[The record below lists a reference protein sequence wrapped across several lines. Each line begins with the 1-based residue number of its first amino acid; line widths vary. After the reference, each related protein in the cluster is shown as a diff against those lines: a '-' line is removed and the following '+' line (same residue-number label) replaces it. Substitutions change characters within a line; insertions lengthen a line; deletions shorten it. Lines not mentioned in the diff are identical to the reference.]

1 MGPASIAYCKGH
13 DRSRALTA
21 AATGG
26 QPRSANLGRFQIFAF
41 GFGSIVGSAW
51 CVLVGIWLGQA
62 GPGGAVLGFV
72 TGGIIVACIASCYA
86 ELTARI
92 PQTGGEFAFA
102 KHVFG
107 PLAGFFVGWF
117 VALCW
122 LCILIFEGLA
132 VAWFIERLF
141 PALGDRTLYHAFGSD
156 VTLKQITVGV
166 IGSLL
171 VMTVNFRGTKTSAR
185 FQSLLTYLF
194 VAGSVCVATAMIF
207 RGSPANLLPLF
218 PDNSSVRWWSG
229 AALMFANAAFFL
241 TGFQA
246 VSQLVEERSKRIS
259 LRSFGRILVASVA
272 AAVSFYCF
280 VILAA
285 GSILPWTDLAGMPLA
300 FIEGAKTLPFGDI
313 VVPLILTVVIMSL
326 LKTWNGVFMM
336 SAKTLI
342 ALARA
347 GFLPKSFL
355 GGGKT
360 GESTHRIL
368 LGIGAFNIVGLFLG
382 RGAITALVDTITIS
396 LVVGYVICC
405 LAVPVLRKREP
416 AAESSYRASNVAL
429 VAAIGGSILMAV
441 VAVLSPILRA
451 GTVPPEYLIAP
462 VWLVVGI
469 LVFRASRGGQA
480 GAGSTA
486 ELEPSIG

>member
-1 MGPASIAYCKGH
+1 M
-13 DRSRALTA
+13 T
-21 AATGG
+21 TGG
-26 QPRSANLGRFQIFAF
+26 GGGKPLLSANLGRFQIFAF

-62 GPGGAVLGFV
+62 GPGGAILGFAV
-72 TGGIIVACIASCYA
+72 GGVIVACIASCYA

-102 KHVFG
+102 NHVFG

-132 VAWFIERLF
+132 VAWFVERLF
-141 PALGDRTLYHAFGSD
+141 PALGDMILYHAFGTD
-156 VTLKQITVGV
+156 VTLKQITVG
-166 IGSLL
+166 IAGSLL
-171 VMTVNFRGTKTSAR
+171 VMLVNFRGTQTSAR

-194 VAGSVCVATAMIF
+194 VAGSVCVATAMLF
-207 RGSPANLLPLF
+207 RGDPANLLPLF
-218 PDNSSVRWWSG
+218 PDNSSVQWWSG
-229 AALMFANAAFFL
+229 AALMFANSAFFL

-285 GSILPWTDLAGMPLA
+285 GSILPWADLAGRPLA
-300 FIEGAKTLPFGDI
+300 FIEGAKTLPYSHI

-326 LKTWNGVFMM
+326 VKTWNGVFMM
-336 SAKTLI
+336 SARTLI

-347 GFLPKSFL
+347 GFLPKSTL
-355 GGGKT
+355 GGSES

-368 LGIGAFNIVGLFLG
+368 FGIGAFNIVGLFLG

-416 AAESSYRASNVAL
+416 AGESSYRASNVAL
-429 VAAIGGSILMAV
+429 AVAIAGSILMAV
-441 VAVLSPILRA
+441 VAILSPILRA
-451 GTVPPEYLIAP
+451 GTVPLEYLIAP
-462 VWLVVGI
+462 IWLVVGI
-469 LVFRASRGGQA
+469 FVFRASRARAARESDTSG
-480 GAGSTA
+480 
-486 ELEPSIG
+486 LEPIVG